1 MEAHEPPSD
10 GRKQDNL
17 RQALKRKTPL
27 DRAAFMNGACASDAA
42 LRTEVEAL
50 LAIYD
55 EAETGPAPNADAGN
69 VPPAEGATE
78 TGSP

>member
-1 MEAHEPPSD
+1 
-10 GRKQDNL
+10 
-17 RQALKRKTPL
+17 
-27 DRAAFMNGACASDAA
+27 MNGACASDAA